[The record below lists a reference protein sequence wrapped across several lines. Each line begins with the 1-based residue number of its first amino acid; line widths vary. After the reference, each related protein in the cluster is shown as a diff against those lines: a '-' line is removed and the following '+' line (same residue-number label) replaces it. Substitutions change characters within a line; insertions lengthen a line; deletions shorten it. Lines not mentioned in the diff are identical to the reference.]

1 MRWSRLVLRLYRA
14 KTWAYGGEHEDRIE
28 DTVSATTFA
37 NPTDVVNI
45 SFALEDYPYQQD
57 DPPAPQRQI
66 LQGRVVAIDSI
77 GIVLA
82 SNGDNIMPSFN
93 DSRDELT
100 LPARGDLFP
109 WAAIKRVAFVATG
122 AEYGRMWRI
131 HRAQQAVF
139 MDAKDM
145 RPPANDSE
153 YRTWA
158 RAQDHE
164 NLQRR
169 IKEAFDAEPAEEQG
183 NDGD

>member
-1 MRWSRLVLRLYRA
+1 M
-14 KTWAYGGEHEDRIE
+14 
-28 DTVSATTFA
+28 SATSFA

-57 DPPAPQRQI
+57 DPPAPQRQT

-82 SNGDNIMPSFN
+82 SNGDNIMPSF
-93 DSRDELT
+93 DDGRYELT
-100 LPARGDLFP
+100 LPASGDLFP

-122 AEYGRMWRI
+122 AEYERKWRVN
-131 HRAQQAVF
+131 RAQETVF
-139 MDAKDM
+139 MDANDT

-164 NLQRR
+164 NLQQR
-169 IKEAFDAEPAEEQG
+169 IRAAFDAEASDEQG
-183 NDGD
+183 SDGD